1 MYCLMTTVNETEQIA
16 GDFSFP
22 LLITE
27 VNNFQS
33 LDCLSHQSSLIIVD
47 DIAEVFYHKTLRN
60 GPNWGSNL
68 LSVSVESSVVTTT
81 LNHLV
86 NSYGG
91 KYTNEV
97 KLSM

>member
-27 VNNFQS
+27 VNFHS

-60 GPNWGSNL
+60 GPN
-68 LSVSVESSVVTTT
+68 
-81 LNHLV
+81 
-86 NSYGG
+86 
-91 KYTNEV
+91 
-97 KLSM
+97 